1 MRTKRFHGLK
11 APKIRMSMNKYNLYN
26 LSQQRQT
33 VVRATYFQQKW
44 YAKRATRAYH
54 GEQIREKKWQRMF
67 TSRIKSVVPMNYR
80 YLAFYDGS
88 EQAAGRG
95 SGLQTSENPLDDKGL
110 RMRRNKVIPY
120 MGMTYAP
127 AERRLDTA
135 VFRAL
140 FASSAR
146 QARQFVLHGGVKVNG
161 KKMTYPGYLLNPGD
175 MFQVEPDRVLFATG
189 APKESEDVKATKSH
203 RKRLAAAKT
212 SASTEETT
220 SEETSEEATPAEEP
234 ELDEAAVEKKQ
245 RKVYKDNLQSLL
257 ASARQVLADKGAHG
271 PNAKKKQ
278 EIRNFAATV
287 RRAIGSVNRTT
298 TEDLDAQVAE
308 LVSKLSLANVPK
320 SKPAPAPTSGAVD
333 PSLNAQVVAT
343 TEATVEK
350 VPEAVRQTLAEALRE
365 IRENPIDPSK
375 PYATPW
381 RPRPY
386 MSAFAFVPRYL
397 EVNHNIC
404 AAVYLRHPVARPG
417 IAEVP
422 SPFSPESST
431 LAYNWYLR
439 RR

>member
-1 MRTKRFHGLK
+1 
-11 APKIRMSMNKYNLYN
+11 
-26 LSQQRQT
+26 
-33 VVRATYFQQKW
+33 
-44 YAKRATRAYH
+44 
-54 GEQIREKKWQRMF
+54 
-67 TSRIKSVVPMNYR
+67 
-80 YLAFYDGS
+80 
-88 EQAAGRG
+88 
-95 SGLQTSENPLDDKGL
+95 
-110 RMRRNKVIPY
+110 
-120 MGMTYAP
+120 
-127 AERRLDTA
+127 
-135 VFRAL
+135 
-140 FASSAR
+140 
-146 QARQFVLHGGVKVNG
+146 
-161 KKMTYPGYLLNPGD
+161 MTYPGYLLNPGD

>member
-1 MRTKRFHGLK
+1 
-11 APKIRMSMNKYNLYN
+11 MSMSKYNLYN
-26 LSQQRQT
+26 LSKIKWAHTRG
-33 VVRATYFQQKW
+33 TYFQQKW
-44 YAKRATRAYH
+44 KSKAATRAYH

-67 TSRIKSVVPMNYR
+67 TSRIKSVVPMNHR
-80 YLAFYDGS
+80 YMAFHDGS

-95 SGLQTSENPLDDKGL
+95 SGLQVEVNPDDKKI
-110 RMRRNKVIPY
+110 RPSKPIPF
-120 MGMTYAP
+120 MGMTFAP
-127 AERRLDTA
+127 VERRLDTA

-175 MFQVEPDRVLFATG
+175 MFQVDPDRVLFATG
-189 APKESEDVKATKSH
+189 APKETEDVKATKSH
-203 RKRLAAAKT
+203 RKRVAASKAP
-212 SASTEETT
+212 ASTEETT
-220 SEETSEEATPAEEP
+220 SEEASGETTPAEEP
-234 ELDEAAVEKKQ
+234 ELDEAAAEKKQ
-245 RKVYKDNLQSLL
+245 RKEYKDNLQSLL
-257 ASARQVLADKGAHG
+257 DSARQVLNDKSADR

-278 EIRNFAATV
+278 DIRAFAATV
-287 RRAIGSVNRTT
+287 RRAIGNVNRTA
-298 TEDLDAQVAE
+298 TEDLESQVAE

-320 SKPAPAPTSGAVD
+320 AAPAPAPASGTTD
-333 PSLNAQVVAT
+333 PSVQAQVVAST
-343 TEATVEK
+343 RATISRVD
-350 VPEAVRQTLAEALRE
+350 RQMLADALRE
-365 IRENPIDPSK
+365 VRENPIDPTK

-417 IAEVP
+417 LAEVP
-422 SPFSPESST
+422 SPFAPET
-431 LAYNWYLR
+431 LQLAYNWYLR

>member
-11 APKIRMSMNKYNLYN
+11 LPKIRMSMSKNNLYN
-26 LSQQRQT
+26 LSQQKHT
-33 VVRATYFQQKW
+33 VVRGTYFQQKW
-44 YAKRATRAYH
+44 FAKRETRAYH

-67 TSRIKSVVPMNYR
+67 TSRIKSVIPMHHR
-80 YLAFYDGS
+80 YMARYDGS

-95 SGLQTSENPLDDKGL
+95 SGLQTGEPLDAKALQMKRG
-110 RMRRNKVIPY
+110 KVIPY

-127 AERRLDTA
+127 VERRLDTA

-146 QARQFVLHGGVKVNG
+146 QARQYVLHGGVKVNG

-189 APKESEDVKATKSH
+189 APKEVEDVQATKAH
-203 RKRLAAAKT
+203 RRRLAVAK
-212 SASTEETT
+212 APREETT
-220 SEETSEEATPAEEP
+220 SEETSEEATPAVEP
-234 ELDEAAVEKKQ
+234 ERDDAAVEKKQ
-245 RKVYKDNLQSLL
+245 RKEHKDNLQSRL
-257 ASARQVLADKGAHG
+257 ARARAVLADKSAHS

-278 EIRNFAATV
+278 EIRAFAAAV
-287 RRAIGSVNRTT
+287 RRAIGGVNRTT

-308 LVSKLSLANVPK
+308 LVSKLSLANLPK
-320 SKPAPAPTSGAVD
+320 AKPAAAPTSGTVD
-333 PSLNAQVVAT
+333 PSLEAQVVAT
-343 TEATVEK
+343 KESAVEK
-350 VPEAVRQTLAEALRE
+350 APAADRQALAER
-365 IRENPIDPSK
+365 RV
-375 PYATPW
+375 

-417 IAEVP
+417 VAEVP
-422 SPFSPESST
+422 SPFSSKSST